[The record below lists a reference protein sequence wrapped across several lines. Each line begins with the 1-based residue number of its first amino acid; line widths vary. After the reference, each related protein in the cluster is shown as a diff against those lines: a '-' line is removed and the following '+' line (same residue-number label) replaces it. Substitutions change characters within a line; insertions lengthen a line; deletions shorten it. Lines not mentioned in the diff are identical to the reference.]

1 MNRLKKLNFIS
12 PFNTTSYGYV
22 GCNLLSSL
30 AELYPDLEIAAQ
42 CIPHKSTFSAED
54 KFSQIKK
61 QTDNFEGSFFSDAP
75 SIKIWHQFDMTGFTG
90 RGPKIGFP
98 IFELNK
104 FTDTE
109 KRNLEYPD
117 HLVVC
122 SKWAKETVLNN
133 IDRSPETIHVVPLG
147 VDRSI
152 FHDNYKNEESSVP
165 APTRFM
171 NMGKWEVRKGH
182 DIVIKAFNQA
192 FPPDANVELHMFN
205 DNPFLKPAKT
215 KEWHD
220 LYLKGPL
227 SSKIHFGKRLL
238 NQVAV
243 YNNMKLMDCGVF
255 PSRAEGWNLEIL
267 EMMSCGK
274 HIITTDVTG
283 HTEFCDQYNSSLIY
297 PDCMETAFDG
307 QFFYGQGE
315 WYTIED
321 EHVDQIAEFMYYDI
335 HIPKQEN
342 KLKQNKEGIKTAK
355 QFTWEHSAK
364 KLYDTL
370 NSILEK

>member
-1 MNRLKKLNFIS
+1 
-12 PFNTTSYGYV
+12 
-22 GCNLLSSL
+22 
-30 AELYPDLEIAAQ
+30 
-42 CIPHKSTFSAED
+42 
-54 KFSQIKK
+54 
-61 QTDNFEGSFFSDAP
+61 
-75 SIKIWHQFDMTGFTG
+75 
-90 RGPKIGFP
+90 
-98 IFELNK
+98 
-104 FTDTE
+104 
-109 KRNLEYPD
+109 
-117 HLVVC
+117 
-122 SKWAKETVLNN
+122 
-133 IDRSPETIHVVPLG
+133 
-147 VDRSI
+147 
-152 FHDNYKNEESSVP
+152 
-165 APTRFM
+165 
-171 NMGKWEVRKGH
+171 
-182 DIVIKAFNQA
+182 
-192 FPPDANVELHMFN
+192 
-205 DNPFLKPAKT
+205 
-215 KEWHD
+215 
-220 LYLKGPL
+220 
-227 SSKIHFGKRLL
+227 
-238 NQVAV
+238 
-243 YNNMKLMDCGVF
+243 MKLMDCGVF

-364 KLYDTL
+364 KLYDIL